1 MKEELHPKKGR
12 GKCLAERGEG
22 QHVISAAVLGW
33 GLGVEPRVPETI
45 GGSGSLLGYQLQH
58 GQ

>member
-1 MKEELHPKKGR
+1 M
-12 GKCLAERGEG
+12 
-22 QHVISAAVLGW
+22 ISAAVLGW

-45 GGSGSLLGYQLQH
+45 SGSGPLLGDQLQH